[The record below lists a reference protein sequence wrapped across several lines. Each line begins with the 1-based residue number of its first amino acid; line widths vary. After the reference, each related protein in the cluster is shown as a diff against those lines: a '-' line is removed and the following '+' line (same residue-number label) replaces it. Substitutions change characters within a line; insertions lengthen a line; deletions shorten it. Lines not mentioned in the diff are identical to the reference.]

1 MKQLLTGSWKTT
13 VIGIAT
19 ALFAF
24 VAFDPELFSAMPWLI
39 AISKFA
45 MIGGLAGMGIVSKDK
60 AVTGG
65 TVPNPINDASVVATS
80 AKVDKGV

>member
-1 MKQLLTGSWKTT
+1 MTGSWKTT

-24 VAFDPELFSAMPWLI
+24 VAFDPELFSSVPWLI

-45 MIGGLAGMGIVSKDK
+45 MIGGLAGMGIVAKDK

-65 TVPNPINDASVVATS
+65 TIPNTVNDASVVAIQ